1 MKKEKYKSFPLIKT
15 FAAKEGNTYLYDGR
29 ANIFLCLSPKESDTI
44 SRYLSLNE
52 SSEEEVHL
60 NLSSDDTDFIKRLQR
75 NNVLIPGILDSRVNT
90 QEDNI
95 ERIWQ
100 QAMNDAVPKK
110 VTLELTNACNLRCRY
125 CPYTIHEE
133 NGNGKAHGTAALSA
147 ESGKFGIK
155 NYFNSYVNIF
165 GNVPSQYREYYL
177 KRNPPAIGFYGGE
190 ALLQFGLM
198 KELSRYARALPWE
211 KYGIPNEKVMF
222 HITTNGTLL
231 TEEKLHFL
239 IQNNFSL
246 TISHDGPPEENDKNR
261 IFKDGKGT
269 SQRIEEVLSM
279 IRRISEPY
287 LLNNVQIQ
295 AVLAPNYDHTAV
307 DSYFRNRTI
316 GESIG
321 GVKQLNY
328 IEFSD
333 YRNEHKQDRQL
344 QEFDIKRN
352 IFELHNAGLRGS
364 ELYKSLVSQPLV
376 RSWLKFIYTI
386 LQKTATTPATYSN
399 YFNSCFAGRAN
410 YFVDT
415 KGNLHLCE
423 RTDFSKPIGN
433 VADGINESIVKQM
446 YADYFR
452 IINREECRSCWAGHF
467 CTLCM
472 ATLIKDG
479 KIVPPNTHICNSIRE
494 AVSRQIQDLL
504 FIKEYYPEILECMED
519 MYEQANDITVNGFKA
534 FMEESGVS

>member
-1 MKKEKYKSFPLIKT
+1 MKKEKYKNFPLIKT

-52 SSEEEVHL
+52 SSEEEVHV

-147 ESGKFGIK
+147 ESGKSGIK

-231 TEEKLHFL
+231 TEEKLNFL

-246 TISHDGPPEENDKNR
+246 TISYDGPP
-261 IFKDGKGT
+261 
-269 SQRIEEVLSM
+269 
-279 IRRISEPY
+279 
-287 LLNNVQIQ
+287 
-295 AVLAPNYDHTAV
+295 
-307 DSYFRNRTI
+307 
-316 GESIG
+316 
-321 GVKQLNY
+321 
-328 IEFSD
+328 
-333 YRNEHKQDRQL
+333 
-344 QEFDIKRN
+344 
-352 IFELHNAGLRGS
+352 
-364 ELYKSLVSQPLV
+364 
-376 RSWLKFIYTI
+376 
-386 LQKTATTPATYSN
+386 
-399 YFNSCFAGRAN
+399 
-410 YFVDT
+410 
-415 KGNLHLCE
+415 
-423 RTDFSKPIGN
+423 
-433 VADGINESIVKQM
+433 
-446 YADYFR
+446 
-452 IINREECRSCWAGHF
+452 
-467 CTLCM
+467 
-472 ATLIKDG
+472 
-479 KIVPPNTHICNSIRE
+479 
-494 AVSRQIQDLL
+494 
-504 FIKEYYPEILECMED
+504 
-519 MYEQANDITVNGFKA
+519 
-534 FMEESGVS
+534 